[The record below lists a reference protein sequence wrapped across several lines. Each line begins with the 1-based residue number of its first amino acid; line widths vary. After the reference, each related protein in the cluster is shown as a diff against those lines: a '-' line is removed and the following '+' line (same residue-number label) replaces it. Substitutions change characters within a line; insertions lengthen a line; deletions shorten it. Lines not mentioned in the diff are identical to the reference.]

1 MNLNKLIFGNPLK
14 TEHINAERFSKTKAL
29 AVFFS
34 DVLSSVSYA
43 TDEILLALGAMFA
56 SSFSMPIAGAIIGL
70 IVIVSVSY
78 WQTMEAYPNGGG
90 AFTVVHENLGEFF
103 GLITASALLID
114 YTLTVA
120 VSLSVGARVIA
131 SAFPSF
137 AGNSVSFCLISLL
150 IITLSSLRGTKESSR
165 ILTAPTYCFII
176 LAFLMIVWGAFKHAP
191 LNNSFHDNIIPRN
204 TSNLLIIVVLLR
216 AFAYG
221 CSVLTGIES
230 IASGVATFRKPQY
243 KNAQVTLVVMSCIL
257 SFLFIGLTFVAHK
270 YNLVFSEDKTVVSQM
285 AHCLFGAGLM
295 YYLIQIV
302 TVSVLLV
309 AANSAFSGFPRL
321 ASVLAQ
327 KKYIPTSFAN
337 LGDRLAYSNGIVML
351 ALASMA
357 LILTF
362 KADSFSLITLYS
374 IGVFT
379 SFTLSQAGMVKH
391 WIRKRGNNWHI
402 KVALNAFGSLATM
415 VTLLVIIQSNFLSG
429 AWIIV
434 VLIPVFFF
442 IFSGIKG
449 RYKITDVELDLKRGG
464 LGQLLKPKKE
474 AEPKVV
480 VPISRMHKG
489 TLAALKFA
497 ASLSGDVVAVI
508 VNVNQKEV
516 DKLKLAWRSMN
527 FQMPLMILSS
537 SYRSI
542 VNPFLD
548 FLTEQ
553 DERNPE
559 KGKAIVIMPSFVPGK
574 FWQNILHNQTAT
586 IFKTALLYRKQKSEQ
601 TRVIVEIPYQMRI
614 YTKTN

>member
-14 TEHINAERFSKTKAL
+14 TENINSERFSKTKAL

-56 SSFSMPIAGAIIGL
+56 CSFSIPIAGAIVGL
-70 IVIVSVSY
+70 IIIVSVSY

-120 VSLSVGARVIA
+120 VSLSVGARAII

-137 AGNSVSFCLISLL
+137 AENSVSFCLISLL
-150 IITLSSLRGTKESSR
+150 IITLSNLRGTKESSR
-165 ILTAPTYCFII
+165 VLTAPTYCFIA
-176 LAFLMIVWGAFKHAP
+176 LAFLMIVCGAFKAAP
-191 LNNSFHDNIIPRN
+191 YNPFPEDIPQDA
-204 TSNLLIIVVLLR
+204 SNLVIIVVLLR

-270 YNLVFSEDKTVVSQM
+270 YNLEFSGDETVVSQM
-285 AHCLFGAGLM
+285 AHCLFGSGFA
-295 YYLIQIV
+295 YYLIQLA
-302 TVSVLLV
+302 TVCVLLV

-327 KKYIPTSFAN
+327 KKYVPTSFAN

-362 KADSFSLITLYS
+362 EADSFSLITLYS

-402 KVALNAFGSLATM
+402 KVVLNAFGSLATLI
-415 VTLLVIIQSNFLSG
+415 TLLVIIQSNLLNG

-442 IFSGIKG
+442 IFIGINR
-449 RYKITDVELDLKRGG
+449 RYKVTNVELDLKKGG
-464 LGQLLKPKKE
+464 LCRLLKPIKE
-474 AEPKVV
+474 TKPKVV
-480 VPISRMHKG
+480 VPVSRMHKG
-489 TLAALKFA
+489 TLAALRFA
-497 ASLSGDVVAVI
+497 ASLSDDVVAVI
-508 VNVNQKEV
+508 VNVDHKEV

-527 FQMPLMILSS
+527 FQIPLMILSS

-548 FLTEQ
+548 FLAEQ
-553 DERNPE
+553 DERDPE

-574 FWQNILHNQTAT
+574 FWQNILHNQTAA

-614 YTKTN
+614 

>member
-14 TEHINAERFSKTKAL
+14 TENINSERFSKTKAL

-56 SSFSMPIAGAIIGL
+56 CSFTIPIAGAIVGL
-70 IVIVSVSY
+70 IIIVSVSY
-78 WQTMEAYPNGGG
+78 WQTMEAYPTGGG

-120 VSLSVGARVIA
+120 VSLSVGARAII

-137 AGNSVSFCLISLL
+137 AGNSVSFCLVSLL
-150 IITLSSLRGTKESSR
+150 IIMLSNLRGTKESSE
-165 ILTAPTYCFII
+165 ILTAPTYCFIA
-176 LAFLMIVWGAFKHAP
+176 LAFLMIVWGIFKSAP
-191 LNNSFHDNIIPRN
+191 SNDLFQETLPQNA
-204 TSNLLIIVVLLR
+204 SNLLIIVVLLR

-257 SFLFIGLTFVAHK
+257 SFLFIGLTFVANK
-270 YNLVFSEDKTVVSQM
+270 YNLVFLENETVVSQM
-285 AHCLFGAGLM
+285 AHRLFGAGFV
-295 YYLIQIV
+295 YYLVQIV
-302 TVSVLLV
+302 TVGVLLV

-321 ASVLAQ
+321 ASILAQ
-327 KKYIPTSFAN
+327 EKYIPTTFAN

-357 LILTF
+357 LILMF
-362 KADSFSLITLYS
+362 DADSFSLITLYS

-391 WIRKRGNNWHI
+391 WIRKRGGNWHI

-415 VTLLVIIQSNFLSG
+415 ITLLVIIQSNFLSG

-434 VLIPVFFF
+434 ILIPVFFF
-442 IFSGIKG
+442 IFTGINS
-449 RYKITDVELDLKRGG
+449 RYKVTDVELDLKKGG

-489 TLAALKFA
+489 TLAALRFA

-508 VNVNQKEV
+508 VNVDQKEV

-548 FLTEQ
+548 FLAEQ

-614 YTKTN
+614 PT